1 MKSISFCFIEIIIFK
16 LCRYDI
22 REGLM
27 VCLYKETE
35 YDILHIDLT
44 IRKTSV

>member
-16 LCRYDI
+16 FCGY
-22 REGLM
+22 GYQGWLM
-27 VCLYKETE
+27 VCLYKETVE
-35 YDILHIDLT
+35 DILHIETT